1 MEDAVI
7 MTEDAIVV
15 FGLSLFYF
23 SVAAAL
29 AVIAVV
35 AVVAETTSLAMAI
48 AVALFGSYL
57 SFVVVVEIL
66 AANKFLLNS

>member
-1 MEDAVI
+1 MEDAVT
-7 MTEDAIVV
+7 MMEDAIVV
-15 FGLSLFYF
+15 FGSSLFYF

-29 AVIAVV
+29 VAIAVV